1 MPTNKRNPNRSS
13 SGSTGIVRRTPRD
26 LQDVTSK
33 SQSQTQ
39 PAAKEPSYFTSRKNI
54 LGMAAAGGV
63 IALHFVAGL
72 GFLWPVVAA
81 VSYGGF
87 ALLTP
92 VRPEKN
98 QPQPEPQTPDG
109 QAYELEKIL
118 YVQLGMVGN
127 VAPLAVQNKFLD
139 VYEAL
144 HWVLEH
150 WDRFSDSW
158 AARASVESII
168 KEHIPDVMDAYL
180 QVIGRDNEARIED
193 INHTLEIFEK
203 EAKRIR
209 QAAEDDSVSALRERT
224 LAVKL
229 QYGVM
234 PVVADPDG
242 YDEQP

>member
-1 MPTNKRNPNRSS
+1 MPTNSNNPNRSNAS
-13 SGSTGIVRRTPRD
+13 SMGIARRTPRNLAD
-26 LQDVTSK
+26 ISSTP
-33 SQSQTQ
+33 Q
-39 PAAKEPSYFTSRKNI
+39 PVAKEPSYFTSRKNI
-54 LGMAAAGGV
+54 LGMASAGAV
-63 IALHFVAGL
+63 IALHVVVGL

-81 VSYGGF
+81 ASYGGF

-92 VRPEKN
+92 EKKA
-98 QPQPEPQTPDG
+98 PAPEPKTPAE

-118 YVQLGMVGN
+118 YAQLGMVGN

-150 WDRFSDSW
+150 WDRYGDSW
-158 AARASVESII
+158 AARASVESMIQQ
-168 KEHIPDVMDAYL
+168 HIPDVMDAYL
-180 QVIGRDNEARIED
+180 QVINRENEAHVSD
-193 INHTLEIFEK
+193 INHTLVIFEK

-234 PVVADPDG
+234 PVVEDIDG